1 MCGFIYAYDKKGDKD
16 LTETMHQ
23 ALYVM
28 SDRGPDFQQFQSIGF
43 SWFGHTRLSIIDTSE
58 AANQPFS
65 SSCGRYKLV
74 FNGEIYNFRKVKSI
88 LNDKF
93 NIQWQTDHSD
103 TEVLLNSLIYLGVEK
118 TLSVCEGMF
127 AFVLHDKVN
136 ELITVARDPFGEK
149 PLYSYNGDDFLI
161 LASSIEAI
169 KCFSVT
175 LSDNNKAK
183 IEFFKFGA
191 VMAPNTIYNEIQKIP
206 ASTYFTK
213 KLTVDEKPQYH
224 EYWNI
229 ATLKEID
236 RPSLNNIKDTIL
248 GKLESD
254 VGVAFYLSG
263 GIDSSIIAKT
273 LSELPYEFKSKIK
286 AHSIGFNFEDG
297 GEVFQAQETCK
308 ELDIEH
314 RYQILDDRKIY
325 DYLEKYLNKL
335 SEPLADP
342 TAIPGMAIAES
353 SVKDNKVVITGEG
366 ADELFWGYPHWNK
379 YFKIESICQYV
390 PSFFFPIG
398 RSIAKLKL
406 KPNSHFFEI
415 IDRKEDKLPSFF
427 SGCEIFTASEID
439 ILLGMNAG
447 DAKIHFHQLMSDKY
461 ADFNKL
467 CLPETEW
474 FTYIETKLRLPE
486 LILNRV
492 DKVTMM
498 YSQEAR
504 APFLNRV
511 LFSKSSNIS
520 FGEKFSNKINKPF
533 LRKLVEG
540 FLDSKILNRK
550 KKGFS
555 TPYQYVFEGEHASL
569 YINRILD
576 QSSYCGLNA
585 EFIESLIND
594 KAYYKLWAILIYISW
609 KSNDQGNRMKVVD
622 I

>member
-1 MCGFIYAYDKKGDKD
+1 MCGFIYAYDKKGDKE
-16 LTETMHQ
+16 LTEKMHQ
-23 ALYVM
+23 ALHVM
-28 SDRGPDFQQFQSIGF
+28 SDRGPDVQQFQSIGF

-93 NIQWQTDHSD
+93 NIQWKTDHSD
-103 TEVLLNSLIYLGVEK
+103 TEVLLNSLIHLGIEK

-175 LSDNNKAK
+175 LSENNKAK
-183 IEFFKFGA
+183 MEFFKFGA

-213 KLTVDEKPQYH
+213 KLTDDDNLQYH

-229 ATLKEID
+229 ATLKEIE

-308 ELDIEH
+308 DLDIEH

-325 DYLEKYLNKL
+325 DYLDKYLNKL

-379 YFKIESICQYV
+379 YFKIESICQYI
-390 PSFFFPIG
+390 PSFLFPIG

-406 KPNSHFFEI
+406 KPNSHFFEV

-439 ILLGMNAG
+439 ILLGMSIG
-447 DAKIHFHQLMSDKY
+447 DSKTHFHRLMSDKY
-461 ADFNKL
+461 TDFNKL
-467 CLPETEW
+467 CLPKTEW

-511 LFSKSSNIS
+511 LFSKSINIS

-533 LRKLVEG
+533 LRKLVDG
-540 FLDSKILNRK
+540 FLDSRILNRK

-555 TPYQYVFEGEHASL
+555 TPYQYIFEGEHASF
-569 YINRILD
+569 YINKVLD

-585 EFIESLIND
+585 EFIESLINN
-594 KAYYKLWAILIYISW
+594 KAYYKLWAILVYVSW
-609 KSNDQGNRMKVVD
+609 KSNDVR
-622 I
+622 